1 MHASNLNCQATSKR
15 HSPAHQFL
23 SLNIPFDSVY
33 IPTVIKNS
41 LYQTFLRIKGRINSY
56 STKTFYSFLLLKIYW
71 YVLDLT
77 KESISCSLTDYLI
90 RNLLPITFRNNR
102 SWVRMQYF
110 LSILLEILIFLKP
123 HFFITFFLIE
133 LNRSCLEINNRSSK
147 RPQEILLTTAI
158 DHPQDDLLIFKLNSI
173 KNTTVLLWQQVIILP
188 IFHLNVQNILLF
200 LQTQQ
205 IRCPVYVQRAS
216 TMERK

>member
-1 MHASNLNCQATSKR
+1 MPSHIKETQPCTSISFTKY
-15 HSPAHQFL
+15 SLWL
-23 SLNIPFDSVY
+23 SLYSHCNQEFIVPNFFEDKGKNKQLFNKNFLFF
-33 IPTVIKNS
+33 PTI
-41 LYQTFLRIKGRINSY
+41 
-56 STKTFYSFLLLKIYW
+56 
-71 YVLDLT
+71 
-77 KESISCSLTDYLI
+77 E
-90 RNLLPITFRNNR
+90 NLLICFRLDQRVYLLFFNWLFDQKPITFRNNR